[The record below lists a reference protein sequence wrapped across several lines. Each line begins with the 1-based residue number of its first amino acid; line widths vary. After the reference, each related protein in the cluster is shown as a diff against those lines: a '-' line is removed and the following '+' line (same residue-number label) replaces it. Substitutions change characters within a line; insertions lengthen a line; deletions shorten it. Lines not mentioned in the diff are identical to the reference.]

1 MDACKKC
8 QTHSTALWS
17 SLSMAGAPDGELIE
31 NRKRLR
37 CENSFGIF
45 IKNKKATDSGVDIS
59 DTFF

>member
-1 MDACKKC
+1 
-8 QTHSTALWS
+8 
-17 SLSMAGAPDGELIE
+17 MAGAPNGKIME

-45 IKNKKATDSGVDIS
+45 IENKKATDSGVDMD